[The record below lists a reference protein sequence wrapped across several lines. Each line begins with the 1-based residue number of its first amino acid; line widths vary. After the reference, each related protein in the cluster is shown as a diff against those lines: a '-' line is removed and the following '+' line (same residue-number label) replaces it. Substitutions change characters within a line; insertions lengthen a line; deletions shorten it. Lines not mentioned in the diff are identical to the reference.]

1 MSTVRRYNKQVKASI
16 DYGLTANELAK
27 VAVRMSAT
35 LLNLRSNAPFPCDR
49 QVILDA
55 VLGPELAGSKSMP
68 LPGLLEQQAS
78 NVRRLI
84 YARPADKSLFVQAGH
99 VRFVVTNPRFN
110 GQGQTMELPPQLPC
124 YEPCVQWGMRA
135 RREEERIRVASRVA
149 RAISNWP
156 HSIERLAYR
165 WEEIVP
171 FLPEHDR
178 AAARNPEKRQAE
190 RTAAHTALNSIGN
203 KLERESLTSLLAEA
217 LLLPAWSDA
226 NIWVV

>member
-1 MSTVRRYNKQVKASI
+1 MSTARSYRKQAGFAI
-16 DYGLTANELAK
+16 NYGQTTDRLTS
-27 VAVRMSAT
+27 VAARMSDT
-35 LLNLRSNAPFPCDR
+35 LLNLRSNAPFPCDK
-49 QVILDA
+49 QEILDA
-55 VLGPELAGSKSMP
+55 VVGPELAGSKNVPVS
-68 LPGLLEQQAS
+68 GLLELQSS
-78 NVRRLI
+78 NVRRLL
-84 YARPADKSLFVQAGH
+84 YARPPDKTLFVQAGH
-99 VRFVVTNPRFN
+99 VRFVVTYPRFN
-110 GQGQTMELPPQLPC
+110 GQGATMELPPQLPC

-149 RAISNWP
+149 RAIANWP

-190 RTAAHTALNSIGN
+190 RTAAHTALNSIGT
-203 KLERESLTSLLAEA
+203 KADRELLTTLLAEA
-217 LLLPAWSDA
+217 LLLPAWHDA